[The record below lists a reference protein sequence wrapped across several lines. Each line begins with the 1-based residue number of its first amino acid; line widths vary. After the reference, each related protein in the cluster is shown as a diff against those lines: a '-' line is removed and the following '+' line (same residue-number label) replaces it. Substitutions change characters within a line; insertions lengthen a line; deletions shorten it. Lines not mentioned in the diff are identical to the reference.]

1 MRRNRAVSLV
11 FIFSVVAGC
20 GSKEVIF
27 HVYQE
32 DAGCWERTLVD
43 RPALYWPDGGP
54 DVEWECVNA
63 DGDCVRFNGTPPDD
77 PWLGACGECEEPD
90 PEAPNC

>member
-1 MRRNRAVSLV
+1 MRRCPSLV
-11 FIFSVVAGC
+11 VVLGLLAGC

-27 HVYQE
+27 GVYQE
-32 DAGCWERTLVD
+32 DTNCWERTVVD
-43 RPALYWPDGGP
+43 RPAVYWPDGGP

-77 PWLGACGECEEPD
+77 PWLGACGECELGES
-90 PEAPNC
+90 EAEAC